1 VQVVVP
7 GDRYAGA
14 STAGKSCERI
24 LCMDGFFNTVL
35 HIDLTDRS
43 FREEAIDDEVY
54 RKYLGGKGI
63 ATYLLLNNTDAG
75 VDPLSPD
82 NVIIFPTGP
91 VMDTKVF
98 GSSRFSVITKSPLT
112 GIYGEAYAGGKVA
125 GPLSRTGYDAIVIKG
140 ASTDPLYLEITHNK
154 VVFHDAA
161 HLWGC
166 DTYDAEDAIRK
177 EVGVAE
183 AEVVVIGPAAENLVK
198 FGIIA
203 NNYWRS
209 LSRTGPGTV
218 MGSKKIKGI
227 AFYGDE
233 RRKVAH
239 PELLDELWE
248 ETKKRSKD
256 DPRIPRYVK
265 EGTLQSVTL
274 TNEAGAFPSKYWTM
288 GTYDKWKNLNINGL
302 REKCKVRA
310 VACPKCFIACANL
323 SEVEVGRH
331 KGLKIE
337 GPEFATVNAFG
348 GQCLIDDITEV
359 AYLNDICDR
368 LGMDTVSAGNI
379 VAFAIE
385 AAKRKPIGLTLDYG
399 DVDGI
404 ADLLHKIARREGIGA
419 ILAEGV
425 RHAAGEWGLDDLAI
439 HVKGLEVSDYEPRV
453 LKGMA
458 LAYAISDRGACNLRS
473 TVYAAE
479 LAGKIEPETVDGKA
493 EEVVDLEDQHA
504 LFDALILCRFFRG
517 LYHWEHIGRIIH
529 ATTGMDLDKGQ
540 LQEIASNIANLT
552 REFNLREGMTAA
564 ADTLPR
570 RFFTEKLEDSGKG
583 ITEDEFLQMRSEYY
597 ALRGWEN

>member
-1 VQVVVP
+1 
-7 GDRYAGA
+7 
-14 STAGKSCERI
+14 
-24 LCMDGFFNTVL
+24 MDGFFNTVL
-35 HIDLTDRS
+35 HIDVTEKS
-43 FREEAIDDEVY
+43 FREEPINDDVF
-54 RKYLGGKGI
+54 RKFLGGKGL
-63 ATYLLLNNTDAG
+63 ATYLLLNNTKAG
-75 VDPLSPD
+75 VDPLSAE

-91 VMDTKVF
+91 AMDTKIF
-98 GSSRFSVITKSPLT
+98 GSSRFAVITKSPLT

-140 ASTDPLYLEITHNK
+140 ISADPVYLEVTNK
-154 VVFHDAA
+154 KVLFHDAA
-161 HLWGC
+161 HIWGK
-166 DTYDAEDAIRK
+166 DTHDAEDVIRS
-177 EVGVAE
+177 EVGIKG

-227 AFYGDE
+227 AFYGDKQ
-233 RRKVAH
+233 RKVAH
-239 PELLDELWE
+239 PELLNEFCK
-248 ETKKRSKD
+248 ETKDRSKE
-256 DPRIPRYVK
+256 DPRIPRYFR

-274 TNEAGAFPSKYWTM
+274 TNEAGAFPSKYWTT
-288 GTYDKWKNLNINGL
+288 GTYDKWKNLNIDGL
-302 REKCKVRA
+302 KAKCTVRS
-310 VACPKCFIACANL
+310 VACPKCFISCAKL
-323 SEVEVGRH
+323 SEVTTGRH

-337 GPEFATVNAFG
+337 GPEFATINAFG
-348 GQCLIDDITEV
+348 GQCLIDDITEI

-385 AAKRKPIGLTLDYG
+385 AAKRKPIGLTLEYG

-404 ADLLHKIARREGIGA
+404 ADLLHKMARREGIGD

-425 RHAAGEWGLDDLAI
+425 RYAAKEWGLEDLAI

-458 LAYAISDRGACNLRS
+458 LAYAISDRGACNLRA

-479 LAGKIEPETVDGKA
+479 LAGKIAPETIEGKA
-493 EEVVDLEDQHA
+493 KAVFDLEDQHA

-517 LYHWEHIGRIIH
+517 LYQWEQIARIIH
-529 ATTGMDLDKGQ
+529 ATTGMDLDKKQ
-540 LQEIASNIANLT
+540 LQEIASNIANKT

-564 ADTLPR
+564 ADTLPK
-570 RFFTEKLEDSGKG
+570 RFFSEKLEDSGKG
-583 ITEDEFLQMRSEYY
+583 ITEDEFMTMRSEYY
-597 ALRGWEN
+597 ALRSWN

>member
-1 VQVVVP
+1 M
-7 GDRYAGA
+7 
-14 STAGKSCERI
+14 I
-24 LCMDGFFNTVL
+24 MDGFFNTVL
-35 HIDLTDRS
+35 HIDVTERS
-43 FREEAIDDEVY
+43 FREEPINDEVY
-54 RKYLGGKGI
+54 RKYLGGKGL
-63 ATYLLLNNTDAG
+63 ATHLLINNTKAG
-75 VDPLSPD
+75 VDPLSAG

-98 GSSRFSVITKSPLT
+98 GSSRFAVVTKSPLT

-125 GPLSRTGYDAIVIKG
+125 EPLSRTGYDAIIIKG
-140 ASTDPLYLEITHNK
+140 ISADPVYLEVTSNK
-154 VVFHDAA
+154 VIFHDAA
-161 HLWGC
+161 HLWGK
-166 DTYDAEDAIRK
+166 DTYDAEDAIRSELSGK
-177 EVGVAE
+177 D

-227 AFYGDE
+227 AFYGDK

-239 PELLDELWE
+239 PELLDELWQ

-274 TNEAGAFPSKYWTM
+274 TNEAGAFPSKYWTT
-288 GTYDKWKNLNINGL
+288 GTYDKWKNLNIDGL
-302 REKCKVRA
+302 KAKCKVRA

-323 SEVEVGRH
+323 SEVATGRH

-368 LGMDTVSAGNI
+368 LGMDTVSAGNV

-385 AAKRKPIGLTLDYG
+385 AAKRKPIGLNLEYG

-404 ADLLHKIARREGIGA
+404 VDLLHKIARREGLGA

-425 RHAAGEWGLDDLAI
+425 RYAAKEWGLDDLAI

-458 LAYAISDRGACNLRS
+458 LAYAISDRGACNLRAS
-473 TVYAAE
+473 VYASE
-479 LAGKIEPETVDGKA
+479 LSGKIDPGTIDGKA
-493 EEVVDLEDQHA
+493 QEVFDLEDQHA

-517 LYHWEHIGRIIH
+517 LYQWEHIGRIIH
-529 ATTGMDLDKGQ
+529 ATTGMDLDKKQ
-540 LQEIASNIANLT
+540 LQEIASNIANKT
-552 REFNLREGMTAA
+552 REFNLREGMTVAD
-564 ADTLPR
+564 DTLPQ
-570 RFFTEKLEDSGKG
+570 RFFSEKLEDSGKG
-583 ITEDEFLQMRSEYY
+583 LTEGEFMKMRSEYY
-597 ALRGWEN
+597 ALRGWN